1 MSKRYIEIAS
11 GYRNRNNWPCPAQ
24 FVVPIDCRNRTE
36 DPLEAHD
43 PLVDSY
49 PSYAWYQVPY
59 AAPFWSLTITPVV
72 TEPRPR
78 KINGIY
84 YTSLWPLS
92 STLDQKISGIGSNFS
107 PIGPSQYSGWLSP
120 MHFSGGTFDK
130 PILNA
135 AVSSP
140 PNIWQATTGSGN
152 NIIYNPYYTPQ
163 KNYFAGALLIRFTEN
178 PSCKLNSWNKS
189 QIVTVPTPYPNPIFA
204 GIVIEQT
211 SSGAQGTI
219 ICVISDTTFIVTL
232 ETTTTPPFDPT
243 GGPIEIIG
251 PPIIPFP
258 VPGTP
263 NPAIGD
269 TRNPGTFTTDTTDAY
284 DYSGT
289 VETSVITSYDG
300 LTGTVTLSSPFSEDF
315 DPNNDYYLIDF
326 NTDPNNDWS
335 NYVSG
340 GPRIFVPGGS
350 SAPQAYEGLYFE
362 NYTLSS
368 EANNLDVGSR
378 VIKYDFVRKIAYLD
392 KPLPLKTDPG
402 GLVIPPN
409 HGLYGSNSFTIRK
422 NPPISSKSFDRI
434 SACNGSILELSILK
448 GGANYQ
454 VGEII
459 ASVAN
464 TTYYSSPTV
473 PVLFASNYSF
483 QSQHGFNLR
492 AEIINVD
499 VNGAILKLKIL
510 QQGFG
515 FVRTEKYEILP
526 STTSGSNGT
535 GAILTA
541 LNTFQSIEVYRNNNS
556 EFAPILKPGN
566 FVYLPNYGKI
576 GTNGLLVNNNSVAPT
591 IPRYLFPPNSATQNF
606 TIFTNILDIR
616 QSGYPPTVTGCDVHG
631 NVNVPETG
639 IYQVVDSFQKDF
651 TFGNWYTTNIPQ
663 PQPISTNN
671 PITVFY
677 LKCPIDVNNGGL
689 DDLGQEAYV
698 PNQDPT
704 IPGYSSSNGYLQN
717 QQIEYLQYSG
727 DNLHPLNFTGT
738 RVSQSQAVCY
748 KIKLISITL
757 PNLPLDNQI
766 GGLISFYPYLYV
778 ELSNVNSPMRGNK
791 GIIYSNNPN
800 ANRALFKVNVSDT
813 NTPIRSRFIK
823 LRAGGS
829 VQTVKFTPNDDLY
842 FRVYL
847 KDGTLFETQ
856 QKDTAPPL
864 PPDFFV
870 QISAQ
875 FEIDRVD
882 YPYGKTSSLHLRN

>member
-11 GYRNRNNWPCPAQ
+11 GYRNRNNWPCPAR

-43 PLVDSY
+43 PIVDSY

-59 AAPFWSLTITPVV
+59 AAPKWSESSATIT
-72 TEPRPR
+72 TPRPR
-78 KINGIY
+78 KINGLY
-84 YTSLWPLS
+84 YTSLWPLA
-92 STLDQKISGIGSNFS
+92 STLDQKISTTSSKN
-107 PIGPSQYSGWLSP
+107 SGWLAA
-120 MHFSGGTFDK
+120 MHFSGGTYDK
-130 PILNA
+130 PILNGV
-135 AVSSP
+135 VSSP
-140 PNIWQATTGSGN
+140 QNIWQATGGSGTN
-152 NIIYNPYYTPQ
+152 PVFNPYYTPQ
-163 KNYFAGALLIRFTEN
+163 NNYFSGALLIRFTTD
-178 PSCKLNSWNKS
+178 PSCTLNSWNKS
-189 QIVTVPTPYPNPIFA
+189 QIVTITAAFAPNPFVSIGDSLQQGGGA
-204 GIVIEQT
+204 EGTVICINSPT
-211 SSGAQGTI
+211 S
-219 ICVISDTTFIVTL
+219 FIVTL
-232 ETTTTPPFDPT
+232 TTINTPPFDPAN
-243 GGPIEIIG
+243 GIITNNASTAS
-251 PPIIPFP
+251 PS
-258 VPGTP
+258 
-263 NPAIGD
+263 PAMS
-269 TRNPGTFTTDTTDAY
+269 TNTTDAY

-300 LTGTVTLSSPFSEDF
+300 LTGTVTLSSAFSEDF
-315 DPNNDYYLIDF
+315 DPLNDYYLIDF

-335 NYVSG
+335 DYVSG

-350 SAPQAYEGLYFE
+350 SAPQAYEGLYFQ

-368 EANNLDVGSR
+368 DINNLDIGSR

-392 KPLPLKTDPG
+392 EQLPLKTDPG

-409 HGLYGSNSFTIRK
+409 HGLYGSNTFTIRK
-422 NPPISSKSFDRI
+422 NPPLESKTFQRI
-434 SACNGSILELSILK
+434 SVCNGSILELSIVR
-448 GGANYQ
+448 GGSNYR

-459 ASVAN
+459 QSSGINYYTSPPPTPPVTYFAN
-464 TTYYSSPTV
+464 YTLQTT
-473 PVLFASNYSF
+473 
-483 QSQHGFNLR
+483 HGYKMV
-492 AEIINVD
+492 AEITNVD
-499 VNGAILKLKIL
+499 INGAILKLKIL

-515 FVRTEKYEILP
+515 FVRTEKYEVLP
-526 STTSGSNGT
+526 STATTPGNDGA
-535 GAILTA
+535 GAILMA
-541 LNTFQSIEVYRNNNS
+541 LNTFQTIEVYRNS
-556 EFAPILKPGN
+556 ASDSAPVLRTGN
-566 FVYLPNYGKI
+566 FVYLPNLGKI
-576 GTNGLLVNNNSVAPT
+576 GPDGLLVNNSSVAPT
-591 IPRYLFPPNSATQNF
+591 MPRYLYPPD
-606 TIFTNILDIR
+606 NIGQISPALLDIR
-616 QSGYPPTVTGCDVHG
+616 QSGYPPKVTGCDIHG
-631 NVNVPETG
+631 NVKVPTTG
-639 IYQVVDSFQKDF
+639 IYQVVDTFQKDR
-651 TFGNWYTTNIPQ
+651 TFGNWYESAISPTFIPD
-663 PQPISTNN
+663 S

-677 LKCPIDVNNGGL
+677 IKCPIDVNNSGL

-704 IPGYSSSNGYLQN
+704 IPGYSFSNGYLQN
-717 QQIEYLQYSG
+717 QQIEYLQYTG

-757 PNLPLDNQI
+757 PNLPLDNVI

-800 ANRALFKVNVSDT
+800 AKRALFKVNVSDT
-813 NTPIRSRFIK
+813 NTPIRSKFIK

-882 YPYGKTSSLHLRN
+882 YPYGKTSTLHLRK

>member
-59 AAPFWSLTITPVV
+59 AAPIWSEPSPTV
-72 TEPRPR
+72 TTPRPR
-78 KINGIY
+78 KINGLY
-84 YTSLWPLS
+84 YTSLWPLAP
-92 STLDQKISGIGSNFS
+92 TLDQTISNTSSKN
-107 PIGPSQYSGWLSP
+107 SGWLTA
-120 MHFSGGTFDK
+120 MHFSGGTYDK
-130 PILNA
+130 PILNGV
-135 AVSSP
+135 VSSP
-140 PNIWQATTGSGN
+140 QNIWQSTGGSGTN
-152 NIIYNPYYTPQ
+152 LVYNPYYTPQ
-163 KNYFAGALLIRFTEN
+163 KDYFAGALLFRFTSD
-178 PSCKLNSWNKS
+178 PTCALNSWNKS
-189 QIVTVPTPYPNPIFA
+189 QLVTINGFFAPNPVPSI
-204 GIVIEQT
+204 GDVLQQGG
-211 SSGAQGTI
+211 GAEGTI
-219 ICVISDTTFIVTL
+219 ICINSPTSFIVTL
-232 ETTTTPPFDPT
+232 TTTTTPPFDPT
-243 GGPIEIIG
+243 NGNITNTTTGSTAAPD
-251 PPIIPFP
+251 
-258 VPGTP
+258 
-263 NPAIGD
+263 PAMS
-269 TRNPGTFTTDTTDAY
+269 TNTTDAY

-300 LTGTVTLSSPFSEDF
+300 LTGTVTLASPFSEDF
-315 DPNNDYYLIDF
+315 DPLNDYYLIDF

-335 NYVSG
+335 DYVSG
-340 GPRIFVPGGS
+340 GARIFVPGGS
-350 SAPQAYEGLYFE
+350 KAPQAYEGLYFQ

-368 EANNLDVGSR
+368 DANNLDIGSR

-422 NPPISSKSFDRI
+422 NPPLASKTYDRI
-434 SACNGSILELSILK
+434 SVCNGSVLELSVAN
-448 GGANYQ
+448 GGSNYQ

-459 ASVAN
+459 ETVTN

-473 PVLFASNYSF
+473 PVLFASNYSL
-483 QSQHGFNLR
+483 QSKHGFNLR
-492 AEIINVD
+492 AEITNVD
-499 VNGAILKLKIL
+499 ANGAILKLKIL

-515 FVRTEKYEILP
+515 FVRAEKYEILP
-526 STTSGSNGT
+526 STTPGNNGT

-541 LNTFQSIEVYRNNNS
+541 LNIFQTLEVYRNNNS
-556 EFAPILKPGN
+556 EFAPILRTGN

-576 GTNGLLVNNNSVAPT
+576 GFDGLLANDNSVAPT
-591 IPRYLFPPNSATQNF
+591 IPRYFFPPDSATQNYN
-606 TIFTNILDIR
+606 IFTNILDIR
-616 QSGYPPTVTGCDVHG
+616 QSGYPPTVTGCDIHG
-631 NVNVPETG
+631 NVKVPTTG
-639 IYQVVDSFQKDF
+639 IYQVVDSFQKDS

-663 PQPISTNN
+663 PQPSSPTS
-671 PITVFY
+671 PVTVFY
-677 LKCPIDVNNGGL
+677 LKCPIDINNSGL
-689 DDLGQEAYV
+689 DDLGQNVYV
-698 PNQDPT
+698 PNLTSP
-704 IPGYSSSNGYLQN
+704 IYGLSNGYIQN

-727 DNLHPLNFTGT
+727 DNLHSLNFTGT
-738 RVSQSQAVCY
+738 RVSQSQAVCFR
-748 KIKLISITL
+748 IKLISITL

-882 YPYGKTSSLHLRN
+882 YPYGKTSSLHLRG

>member
-59 AAPFWSLTITPVV
+59 AAPIWSEPSATIT
-72 TEPRPR
+72 TPRPH
-78 KINGIY
+78 KINGVY

-92 STLDQKISGIGSNFS
+92 PTLDQKISTT
-107 PIGPSQYSGWLSP
+107 PSKNSGWLAA
-120 MHFSGGTFDK
+120 MHFSGGTYDK
-130 PILNA
+130 PVLNGV
-135 AVSSP
+135 VSSP
-140 PNIWQATTGSGN
+140 QNIWQATGGSGTN
-152 NIIYNPYYTPQ
+152 LVFNPYYTPQ
-163 KNYFAGALLIRFTEN
+163 NNYFSGALLIRFTSD
-178 PSCKLNSWNKS
+178 PSCTLNSWNNS
-189 QIVTVPTPYPNPIFA
+189 QLVTINALFAPNPIVSIGNA
-204 GIVIEQT
+204 LQQG
-211 SSGAQGTI
+211 GANGTI
-219 ICVISDTTFIVTL
+219 ICINSPTSFIVTL
-232 ETTTTPPFDPT
+232 DNTTPFDPT
-243 GGPIEIIG
+243 GGNI
-251 PPIIPFP
+251 
-258 VPGTP
+258 T
-263 NPAIGD
+263 N
-269 TRNPGTFTTDTTDAY
+269 TTTTSVAAPDPTMSTDSTDAY
-284 DYSGT
+284 AYSGT
-289 VETSVITSYDG
+289 VETCVITSYNG

-335 NYVSG
+335 DYVSG

-350 SAPQAYEGLYFE
+350 SAPQAYEGLYFQ

-368 EANNLDVGSR
+368 DVNNLDVGSR

-392 KPLPLKTDPG
+392 EQLPLKTDPG

-409 HGLYGSNSFTIRK
+409 HGLYGSNTFTIRK

-434 SACNGSILELSILK
+434 SICNDSILELNVSR
-448 GGANYQ
+448 GGSNYQ

-464 TTYYSSPTV
+464 TTYYDSPTS
-473 PVLFASNYSF
+473 PVLFPINYSF
-483 QSQHGFNLR
+483 QSKRGFNLR
-492 AEIINVD
+492 AEITNVD

-515 FVRTEKYEILP
+515 FVRTEKYEILS
-526 STTSGSNGT
+526 STTMGSNGT

-556 EFAPILKPGN
+556 EFAPNLQKGN

-576 GTNGLLVNNNSVAPT
+576 GIDGLLINNSSVAPT

-606 TIFTNILDIR
+606 NISANILDIR
-616 QSGYPPTVTGCDVHG
+616 QSGYPPRVTGCDIHG
-631 NVNVPETG
+631 NVKVPETG
-639 IYQVVDSFQKDF
+639 IYQVIDSFQKDF
-651 TFGNWYTTNIPQ
+651 TFGNWYVTNIPQ
-663 PQPISTNN
+663 PQPISPKN

-677 LKCPIDVNNGGL
+677 LKCPIDINNGGL

-704 IPGYSSSNGYLQN
+704 IPGYSFSNGYLQN
-717 QQIEYLQYSG
+717 QQIEYLQYNG
-727 DNLHPLNFTGT
+727 DNLHPLNFTGS
-738 RVSQSQAVCY
+738 RVSQSQAVCF

-757 PNLPLDNQI
+757 PNLPLDNVI

-842 FRVYL
+842 LRVYL

-882 YPYGKTSSLHLRN
+882 YPYGKSTSLHLRA

>member
-59 AAPFWSLTITPVV
+59 AAPIWSEPSPTV
-72 TEPRPR
+72 TTPRPR
-78 KINGIY
+78 KINGLY
-84 YTSLWPLS
+84 YTSLWPMAP
-92 STLDQKISGIGSNFS
+92 TLDQTISNTSSKN
-107 PIGPSQYSGWLSP
+107 SGWLTA
-120 MHFSGGTFDK
+120 MHFSGGTYDK
-130 PILNA
+130 PILNGV
-135 AVSSP
+135 VSSP
-140 PNIWQATTGSGN
+140 QNIWQSTGGPGTN
-152 NIIYNPYYTPQ
+152 LVYNPYYTPQ
-163 KNYFAGALLIRFTEN
+163 KDYFAGALLIRFTSD
-178 PSCKLNSWNKS
+178 PTCALNSWNKS
-189 QIVTVPTPYPNPIFA
+189 QLVTINGLFAPNPVPSI
-204 GIVIEQT
+204 GDILQQG
-211 SSGAQGTI
+211 GASGTI
-219 ICVISDTTFIVTL
+219 ICINSPTSFIVTL
-232 ETTTTPPFDPT
+232 TTTTTPPFDPANGNIT
-243 GGPIEIIG
+243 NTTAIPISTA
-251 PPIIPFP
+251 
-258 VPGTP
+258 VPD
-263 NPAIGD
+263 PAMS
-269 TRNPGTFTTDTTDAY
+269 TNTTDAY

-300 LTGTVTLSSPFSEDF
+300 LTGTVTLASPFSEDF
-315 DPNNDYYLIDF
+315 DPLNDYYLIDF

-335 NYVSG
+335 DYVSG
-340 GPRIFVPGGS
+340 GARIFVPGGS
-350 SAPQAYEGLYFE
+350 KAPQAYEGLYFQ

-368 EANNLDVGSR
+368 DANNLDIGSR

-422 NPPISSKSFDRI
+422 SPPLASKTYDRI
-434 SACNGSILELSILK
+434 SVCNGSVLELSVAI
-448 GGANYQ
+448 GGSNYQ

-459 ASVAN
+459 ETVTN

-473 PVLFASNYSF
+473 PVLFASNYSL
-483 QSQHGFNLR
+483 QSKHGFNLR
-492 AEIINVD
+492 AEITNVD
-499 VNGAILKLKIL
+499 VNGAILRLKIL

-515 FVRTEKYEILP
+515 FVRAEKYEILP
-526 STTSGSNGT
+526 STTPGSNGT

-541 LNTFQSIEVYRNNNS
+541 LNIFQTLEVYRNNNS
-556 EFAPILKPGN
+556 EFAPILRTGN

-576 GTNGLLVNNNSVAPT
+576 GSDGLLVNDNSVAPT
-591 IPRYLFPPNSATQNF
+591 IPRYFFPPDSATQNYN
-606 TIFTNILDIR
+606 IFTNILDIR
-616 QSGYPPTVTGCDVHG
+616 QSGYPPTVTGCDIHG
-631 NVNVPETG
+631 NVKVPTTG
-639 IYQVVDSFQKDF
+639 IYQVVDSFQKDS

-663 PQPISTNN
+663 PQPSSPTS
-671 PITVFY
+671 PVTVFY
-677 LKCPIDVNNGGL
+677 LKCPIDINNSGL
-689 DDLGQEAYV
+689 DDLGQNVYV
-698 PNQDPT
+698 PNPT
-704 IPGYSSSNGYLQN
+704 SPIYGLSNGYIQN

-727 DNLHPLNFTGT
+727 DNLYPLNFTGT
-738 RVSQSQAVCY
+738 RVSQSQAVCFR
-748 KIKLISITL
+748 IKLISITL

-829 VQTVKFTPNDDLY
+829 VQTIKFTPNDDLY

-847 KDGTLFETQ
+847 QNGTLFETQ

-882 YPYGKTSSLHLRN
+882 YPYGKTSSLHLRG